1 MTPPADPSPLL
12 PLGLGLDA
20 GGTATRWALAGP
32 GGQVVAE
39 GQVAGFS
46 ALELLGPGRERITGL
61 LEELA
66 RAALAAGRPVRV
78 HAGLTGYGGGE
89 ELRELVA
96 RPLGLAPEA
105 VGLSSDLETLY
116 LDLFAPGQGHVVY
129 AGTGSVAVHVDALGG
144 VHRAGGR
151 GVLIDDGGGGHW
163 IAREALRQVWRAE
176 DERPGGW
183 RASPMARELFD
194 RLGGPEW
201 ARTRQAVYSGGRGD
215 LARLALAV
223 AATADADPAAAGILE
238 AAGRE
243 LARLALALVGRLGPL
258 PVVASGGAVLMS
270 PRIPEAMARAL
281 PPDLP
286 CSVRACHGHHAAAR
300 LALAAAEGRPAL
312 PLHRIEP

>member
-1 MTPPADPSPLL
+1 MTPSPEPAAVPLA
-12 PLGLGLDA
+12 LGLDA
-20 GGTATRWALAGP
+20 GGTATRWCLVRAG
-32 GGQVVAE
+32 GTVVAE

-46 ALELLGPGRERITGL
+46 ALELLGPGRERVADL
-61 LEELA
+61 LAELA
-66 RAALAAGRPVRV
+66 GAVRAAGRPVRV

-116 LDLFAPGQGHVVY
+116 LDLFDPGQGHVVY
-129 AGTGSVAVHVDALGG
+129 AGTGSVAVHIDAGGG

-176 DERPGGW
+176 DEHPGGW
-183 RASPMARELFD
+183 RTSALARELFA

-201 ARTRQAVYSGGRGD
+201 SRTRQAVYSGGRGD
-215 LARLALAV
+215 LARLAQAV
-223 AATADADPAAAGILE
+223 AATADADPAAAAILE

-243 LARLALALVGRLGPL
+243 LARLARALMGRLGPL

-286 CSVRACHGHHAAAR
+286 FSVRACHGHHAAAR